1 MLTMSEDHQLAI
13 PPSFTQLF
21 VEPGRFKPSLT
32 TDELRERYGF
42 CEDLAF
48 MLVETAKAK
57 QWQLGIDESDV
68 LDRIETGL
76 REGEVL
82 STEKETQWVMKR
94 LAELLAWSK

>member
-1 MLTMSEDHQLAI
+1 MSEEHQLSI

-32 TDELRERYGF
+32 TEELRERYGF

-48 MLVETAKAK
+48 MLVDTAKAK

-68 LDRIETGL
+68 LGRIEAGL

-82 STEKETQWVMKR
+82 STQKETRWVMTR
-94 LAELLAWSK
+94 LAELLEWRT